1 MAKTIA
7 SGLGMT
13 NAWLAEQGGLS
24 LKTPGPNLLIFV
36 EPPGADPHAV
46 AVWGGYPATGGL
58 TRFLPHL
65 SNTAGSSRRFQIAEP
80 LDPIL

>member
-46 AVWGGYPATGGL
+46 VVWGGARKRAGL
-58 TRFLPHL
+58 PDFWLFVVLVLER
-65 SNTAGSSRRFQIAEP
+65 
-80 LDPIL
+80 